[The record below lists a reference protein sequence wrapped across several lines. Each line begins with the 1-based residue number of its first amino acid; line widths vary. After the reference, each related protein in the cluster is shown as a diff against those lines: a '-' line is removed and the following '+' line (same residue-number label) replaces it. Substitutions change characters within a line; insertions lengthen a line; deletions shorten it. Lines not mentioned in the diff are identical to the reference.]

1 MVTNSLFCSSSRPPS
16 FSSIDL
22 ERCFVHLNR
31 HSALIGHNHPATRT
45 RTAKMTSAVTSV
57 VEDVIA
63 SAGIDWDETSAWSR
77 SMRSDLE
84 EKENQVEVKR
94 EVKPQDVK
102 PEVKQPEVKP
112 GDSPRRVKSDW
123 EELREVTAKTR
134 KERSVDEHEVKKSLS
149 NREKGR
155 GLDHPA
161 GPRIKE
167 EEPGSPS
174 KNKGR
179 SMSFEEI
186 PPANRENEQDS
197 PLPFKIDEDDDGW
210 VPTLEYL
217 PVTSRET
224 PPYQL
229 DDDLTSG
236 PKNDL
241 KVKVRV
247 TPDDPLVWEDDE
259 TTPLFHG
266 FKPSEILYDVV
277 SSVANG

>member
-1 MVTNSLFCSSSRPPS
+1 
-16 FSSIDL
+16 
-22 ERCFVHLNR
+22 
-31 HSALIGHNHPATRT
+31 
-45 RTAKMTSAVTSV
+45 MTSAVTSV

-94 EVKPQDVK
+94 EVKPQDAKPEVNK
-102 PEVKQPEVKP
+102 PEVKQEVKPEVKP
-112 GDSPRRVKSDW
+112 GDSPRRVMSYS

-134 KERSVDEHEVKKSLS
+134 NERSVVVHEVKKSLS
-149 NREKGR
+149 NRENGR
-155 GLDHPA
+155 ELDFDHPA

-179 SMSFEEI
+179 SVSFEEI